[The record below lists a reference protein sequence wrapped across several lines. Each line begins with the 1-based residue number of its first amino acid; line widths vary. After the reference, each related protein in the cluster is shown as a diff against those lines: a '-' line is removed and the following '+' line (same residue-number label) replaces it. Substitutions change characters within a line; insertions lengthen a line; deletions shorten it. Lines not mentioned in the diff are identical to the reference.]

1 VAEVQKQPVEK
12 SHELL
17 ARSEF
22 LGSRDRV
29 PVISIERKRHSRRK
43 EAEGRRAKGTE
54 TSRGAAGGSGEAKG
68 VKEWALDRV
77 RKITD
82 NRAGR
87 TSRGTAERM

>member
-22 LGSRDRV
+22 LGCRDRE
-29 PVISIERKRHSRRK
+29 PVISIEKKRHSRRK
-43 EAEGRRAKGTE
+43 EAESRR
-54 TSRGAAGGSGEAKG
+54 AKG
-68 VKEWALDRV
+68 VKEWALNRV

-87 TSRGTAERM
+87 TSRGAAERM